1 MLVHAS
7 STDSREFPLVKSKP
21 KKYHWYEIT
30 DHSKGNFPAMLTA
43 VAERLKDQQGPLSL
57 RLRNALVQ
65 SIKDGT
71 LPSNRA
77 LPSERDLATGLGV
90 SRSTVRYCLK
100 ELGDMGLVQTR
111 HGAGTVVTAQI
122 PKALSR
128 LSGFTEDIRARGL
141 TPTSDIL
148 ECRTGSVS
156 GESAMRTG
164 MPLGTPVLTLVRLRR
179 ADGEALSFETAIVP
193 LWAVGHGYDGTG
205 SLYDRMD
212 ALGARPRRIL
222 QTLEAVAAMDEIA
235 DLLGIPSGAPVL
247 RIGQVGYDAA
257 GKAVEDA
264 VSWYRGDRY
273 KYVGEIEG

>member
-1 MLVHAS
+1 
-7 STDSREFPLVKSKP
+7 
-21 KKYHWYEIT
+21 
-30 DHSKGNFPAMLTA
+30 MLTA
-43 VAERLKDQQGPLSL
+43 VAERLKDQQGPLSQ

-77 LPSERDLATGLGV
+77 LPSERDLALSLGV
-90 SRSTVRYCLK
+90 SRSTLRSCLK

-148 ECRTGSVS
+148 ECRTGPVS
-156 GESAMRTG
+156 GESAIHTG

-179 ADGEALSFETAIVP
+179 ADGEAMSFETAIVP
-193 LWAVGHGYDGTG
+193 LWAVGEGYDGTG

-212 ALGARPRRIL
+212 AHNARPRRIL
-222 QTLEAVAAMDEIA
+222 QTLEAVAAIEEIA
-235 DLLGIPSGAPVL
+235 DLLGIPYNAPVL
-247 RIGQVGYDAA
+247 RIGQVGYDAS